1 MDRPNEYKKGL
12 FVSRVQS
19 IKCTN
24 CAAPLTLLGGGRV
37 ESITCSYCKSV
48 LDLND
53 NYKVL
58 SNFKKVKERHKL
70 PFELGMKGKLKG
82 VEYTIIGRITYTET
96 IYVDHSWSDFLLFSP
111 MYGYAW
117 LTYEQGHLLY
127 SKRNRTFPNL
137 TWEEIEQQSLV
148 VVDEQEYKPYDAY
161 TAKVTYVEGELTWI
175 AKYGDKI
182 NYIDLVSTPYG
193 ISAENNGKEIEFYND
208 EYLDANEVYEAFSV
222 SNEQRDTAKGFHPL
236 KPLNRP
242 FFKELSKIS
251 LWFIFIMGLLMMGFV
266 LDGSG
271 KTLLSFNTANLSPVK
286 EPFTLTS
293 TKYLT
298 SIHIKANSAKALNNF
313 NIKLFK
319 EEQLIFSLTQN
330 NAYIFDETTAK
341 VSKRLETWERRA
353 KEIMVYLNL
362 EKEGLYQLSVEP
374 IDSSVVSILDI
385 EVEEKAS
392 RLNYLLIFTAFLF
405 FSFMLYYFFV
415 WRFNRKQSSEKEID
429 NEESTETDIAAWGQ
443 VIIWSVV
450 ILVIIFTGND

>member
-1 MDRPNEYKKGL
+1 M
-12 FVSRVQS
+12 SRVQS

-24 CAAPLTLLGGGRV
+24 CAAPLKLLGGGRV

-96 IYVDHSWSDFLLFSP
+96 IYVEHRWSDFLLFSP
-111 MYGYAW
+111 LYGYAW

-148 VVDEQEYKPYDAY
+148 VVDDKDYKPYERY

-175 AKYGDKI
+175 AKFGDKI
-182 NYIDLVSTPYG
+182 NFIDLVSTPYG

-208 EYLDANEVYEAFSV
+208 EYLDATEVYESFGV
-222 SNEQRDTAKGFHPL
+222 PEEQRERAEGFHPL

-251 LWFIFIMGLLMMGFV
+251 LWFIFIMSLLMMVFMF
-266 LDGSG
+266 DGSG
-271 KTLLSFNTANLSPVK
+271 KTIASFKAGNLEPVK
-286 EPFTLTS
+286 EPFSVTS

-298 SIHIKANSAKALNNF
+298 SIHIKANSSKALNNF

-319 EEQLIFSLTQN
+319 DEALIFSLTQDS
-330 NAYIFDETTAK
+330 AYIFDEMTGK
-341 VSKRLETWERRA
+341 VSKRLESWEKRA
-353 KEIMVYLNL
+353 KEVEVYLDL
-362 EKEGLYQLSVEP
+362 EKVGLYQLSVEP
-374 IDSSVVSILDI
+374 IDSTVVSILDI
-385 EVEEKAS
+385 KVKENTS

-415 WRFNRKQSSEKEID
+415 WRFKRQQSNEKEID
-429 NEESTETDIAAWGQ
+429 NEENSELNMGAWGQ
-443 VIIWSVV
+443 VIIW
-450 ILVIIFTGND
+450 ILVIFFIFFTGND

>member
-1 MDRPNEYKKGL
+1 M
-12 FVSRVQS
+12 SRVQS

-24 CAAPLTLLGGGRV
+24 CAAPLKLLGGGRV

-48 LDLND
+48 LDLNN

-70 PFELGMKGKLKG
+70 PFELGMKGELKG

-96 IYVDHSWSDFLLFSP
+96 VYVDHSWSDFLLFSP
-111 MYGYAW
+111 IYGYAW

-148 VVDEQEYKPYDAY
+148 VVDEKAYKPYDTY
-161 TAKVTYVEGELTWI
+161 RAKVTYVEGELTWI

-182 NYIDLVSTPYG
+182 NYIDLVSAPYG

-208 EYLDANEVYEAFSV
+208 EYLDATEVYETFGV
-222 SNEQRDTAKGFHPL
+222 PEEQRDTEKGFHPL

-251 LWFIFIMGLLMMGFV
+251 LWFIFIMSLLMMVFMF
-266 LDGSG
+266 DGSG
-271 KTLLSFNTANLSPVK
+271 KTIASFTAGNLEPVK
-286 EPFTLTS
+286 EPFTVTS

-319 EEQLIFSLTQN
+319 DKQLIFSLTQN

-341 VSKRLETWERRA
+341 VSKRLDTWERRA
-353 KEIMVYLNL
+353 KEVVVYLNL
-362 EKEGLYQLSVEP
+362 DKVGLYQLSVSP
-374 IDSSVVSILDI
+374 IDNTVVSIL
-385 EVEEKAS
+385 EVKVKEKDS
-392 RLNYLLIFTAFLF
+392 RLNYLLIFTAFLLF
-405 FSFMLYYFFV
+405 FFLLYYFFV
-415 WRFNRKQSSEKEID
+415 WRYNRKQSSEKEID
-429 NEESTETDIAAWGQ
+429 NEESREINIDGWGQ
-443 VIIWSVV
+443 VIVWTLVV
-450 ILVIIFTGND
+450 LFIIFTGND